1 LGCEPR
7 RPTLW
12 GLRLP
17 ALLSGWVLPDPGAR
31 TVGGTGSERGE
42 RWLRLQR
49 RRTARAAGRS
59 LKTDRGRSCCGV
71 EVEGLGSRNLTLA
84 ARQLYPSSRRSPTIW
99 RRAHQAA
106 AGNCRATG
114 VAIDE
119 FITSTQTR
127 PSGFPKA
134 ALRSGP
140 VLSHF
145 ASTMQPFVTSGT
157 RPVPANNIRRLS
169 SRLPARPEAGSRL
182 TLVRG
187 NPLRAGAEHR

>member
-1 LGCEPR
+1 MACEPR
-7 RPTLW
+7 RSTLW

-59 LKTDRGRSCCGV
+59 LRTDRGRSCCGV
-71 EVEGLGSRNLTLA
+71 EVEGRGSRNLTMA

-106 AGNCRATG
+106 VGNCRATG

-119 FITSTQTR
+119 FIMSTLSR
-127 PSGFPKA
+127 RSWFPIRSLKA
-134 ALRSGP
+134 AAKHCDSAAC
-140 VLSHF
+140 S
-145 ASTMQPFVTSGT
+145 
-157 RPVPANNIRRLS
+157 VPASAVHRCAQLPSNL
-169 SRLPARPEAGSRL
+169 RLPSDGGPPCSKL
-182 TLVRG
+182 T
-187 NPLRAGAEHR
+187 HRFRCAP

>member
-1 LGCEPR
+1 MACEPR
-7 RPTLW
+7 RSTLW

-59 LKTDRGRSCCGV
+59 LKTDCGRSCCGSKSK
-71 EVEGLGSRNLTLA
+71 GGGSRNLTLA

-106 AGNCRATG
+106 
-114 VAIDE
+114 VW
-119 FITSTQTR
+119 Q
-127 PSGFPKA
+127 
-134 ALRSGP
+134 
-140 VLSHF
+140 
-145 ASTMQPFVTSGT
+145 
-157 RPVPANNIRRLS
+157 LS
-169 SRLPARPEAGSRL
+169 SDRCRHRRIHHVDPLLTFAVPNSPPQRRRPMSMEPESVVGDYCKNLNVNSPPDSSTR
-182 TLVRG
+182 T
-187 NPLRAGAEHR
+187 PGAAQIYRVCV